1 MKKAI
6 IIGAGPAGLSAA
18 TELSKNKIKSIIVEK
33 TNTVGGLA
41 RTIKLGKNLFDIGPH
56 RFFTKNK
63 EVNKFFKKYAHN
75 DLIKVKR
82 ITRIL
87 YKNKFFNYPLSPINT
102 FFSIGFF
109 NGALIFGSYLSSLF
123 FYKKKI
129 RSFEDWVVKN
139 FGKRL
144 YITFF
149 KTYTEKVWGISCS
162 KIGSDWASQRIKGL
176 NFFSVIINIFFK
188 EKKTKSLIDEFY
200 YLKFGAGN
208 LYKNIKKKILINK
221 KNKILFNNKV
231 ISYNFC
237 KDKLKIKSITVLN
250 EKNRQKDIDGD
261 YFLSSAPLT
270 EVIKS
275 FKIKKPTK
283 INKIINSLKYRNH
296 IGVKLVVK
304 GKIFKDNWIYVHS
317 PEVKVARIS
326 NYKNFSPHMSYGK
339 NINPITM
346 EYFCHEHSKI
356 WKKDDSFIIELAKKE
371 IKKLNLINK
380 SEITEAYVVRSEKAY
395 PIIEKGYQKKIE
407 ILKSW
412 LSKISNF
419 TPIGRTGMFKY
430 NNQDHAILT
439 GLIGARKVAINQNL
453 DPWLVNI
460 DAEYHEEKNG

>member
-18 TELSKNKIKSIIVEK
+18 TELSKNKIKTTIIEK
-33 TNTVGGLA
+33 TKVVGGLA

-63 EVNKFFKKYAHN
+63 EVNKFFVKYAN
-75 DLIKVKR
+75 KDLIKVKR

-87 YKNKFFNYPLSPINT
+87 YKKKFFNYPLSPLNT
-102 FFSIGFF
+102 FLTIGIF
-109 NGALIFGSYLSSLF
+109 NGILIFLSYLYSVF
-123 FYKKKI
+123 FYRKRI
-129 RSFEDWVVKN
+129 ISFEDWVIKN

-144 YITFF
+144 YLTFF
-149 KTYTEKVWGISCS
+149 KTYTEKVWGISCA

-176 NFFSVIINIFFK
+176 SFFSVLVNIFFK
-188 EKKTKSLIDEFY
+188 KKKTKSLIDEFY

-208 LYKNIKKKILINK
+208 LYENIKKKILLNN
-221 KNKILFNNKV
+221 KNKILFNNEV
-231 ISYNFC
+231 LSYNFY
-237 KDKLKIKSITVLN
+237 KNTFKIKSVTVTN
-250 EKNRQKDIDGD
+250 KDFKKKEIFGD

-270 EVIKS
+270 EVIKN
-275 FKIKKPTK
+275 FKIKKPNK

-304 GKIFKDNWIYVHS
+304 GELFKDNWIYVHS

-326 NYKNFSPHMSYGK
+326 NYKNFSPYMGENK
-339 NINPITM
+339 KINPITM
-346 EYFCHEHSKI
+346 EYFCHENSKL
-356 WKKDDSFIIELAKKE
+356 WKKNDKNLILLAKNE
-371 IKKLNLINK
+371 IKKLNLFKEKDIV
-380 SEITEAYVVRSEKAY
+380 EAYVVRSEKAY

-439 GLIGARKVAINQNL
+439 GLIGARKICDNSSL
-453 DPWLVNI
+453 DPWLINI
-460 DAEYHEEKNG
+460 DAEYHEEKNE